1 MYSDNDIQDDM
12 TRYFIDS
19 VNKSDNL
26 QMDHHQL
33 FSINAFDSDI
43 VDKLTR
49 SSEYSDRDSENNRD

>member
-1 MYSDNDIQDDM
+1 MYTDDDIQDGM
-12 TRYFIDS
+12 TRYSIDS

-33 FSINAFDSDI
+33 FSINAVDSDI

-49 SSEYSDRDSENNRD
+49 SSEYSDRDPEINRD